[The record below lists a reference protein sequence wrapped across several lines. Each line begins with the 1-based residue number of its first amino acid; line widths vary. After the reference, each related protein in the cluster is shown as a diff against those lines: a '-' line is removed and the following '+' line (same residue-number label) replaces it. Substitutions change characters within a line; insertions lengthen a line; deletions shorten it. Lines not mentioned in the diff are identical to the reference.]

1 MKIKLSPSLERADLL
16 NMERECRDLQEAGV
30 SYYHFD
36 VMDYTLYGTT
46 KLSPDMVPMITSK
59 FTVPVDV
66 HITTTYPEE
75 YLNAVYPNIKDN
87 YLTFYAET
95 TSGGMQICKEVLAR
109 GGKCAVS
116 IYPGTPLCMVEEFF
130 PFVSFVNLIV
140 KDSRAGEKTIH
151 PSMLDKIARLRK
163 MLDER
168 GYQDVEIAV
177 DGSIDYPDIKG
188 LLDAGATILILGS
201 KTAFKPGQPIK
212 ENIKQIKDY
221 INELGYEAE

>member
-1 MKIKLSPSLERADLL
+1 MKVKLSPSLERADLM
-16 NMERECRDLQEAGV
+16 NMERDCRDLQEAGV

-46 KLSPDMVPMITSK
+46 KLSPDMVPMISEK

-66 HITTTYPEE
+66 HITTKYPEE
-75 YLNAVYPNIKDN
+75 YLNAVYPNIKGN

-95 TSGGMQICKEVLAR
+95 TCGGMQICKEVLAR
-109 GGKCAVS
+109 GGRPAVS

-130 PFVSFVNLIV
+130 PFVSFINLIV
-140 KDSRAGEKTIH
+140 KDSRAGETTIH
-151 PSMLDKIARLRK
+151 PSMLEKIARLRK

-177 DGSIDYPDIKG
+177 DGSIDFPDIKG
-188 LLDAGATILILGS
+188 LLDAGSNILILGK
-201 KTAFKPGQPIK
+201 KTAFRPGKTVK
-212 ENIKQIKDY
+212 ENIKEVKDY
-221 INELGYEAE
+221 IKELGYEAE